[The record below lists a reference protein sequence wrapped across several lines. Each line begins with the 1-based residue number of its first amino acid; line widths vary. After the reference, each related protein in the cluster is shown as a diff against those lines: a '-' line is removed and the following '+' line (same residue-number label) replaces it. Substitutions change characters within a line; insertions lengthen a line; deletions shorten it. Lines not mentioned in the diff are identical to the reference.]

1 MNEKPPSNGLT
12 RQFRVLR
19 IHETWPDNVA
29 KGQPLLPHRETL
41 PSPHL
46 LALSAGESFCERT

>member
-1 MNEKPPSNGLT
+1 MDEKLASDRFT

-29 KGQPLLPHRETL
+29 KGQPLCHIRTPRLF
-41 PSPHL
+41 
-46 LALSAGESFCERT
+46 ALSAGESFCERT